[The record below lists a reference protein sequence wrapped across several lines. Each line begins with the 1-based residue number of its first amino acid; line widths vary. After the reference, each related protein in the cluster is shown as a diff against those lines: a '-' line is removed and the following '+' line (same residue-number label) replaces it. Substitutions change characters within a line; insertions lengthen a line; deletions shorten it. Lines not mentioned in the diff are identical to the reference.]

1 MILVTVL
8 QESETEITWPNVIST
23 KYQDQEPPLHLLYLC
38 SLPRNWT
45 WLSPPGALYAMVRH
59 YCSNQILFRIFTR
72 SNASITITLFTSH
85 PHLSIFVLWKFSR
98 HEKYVNFEGVVG
110 GFAKKVFLLFCTFP
124 FPLIAPHMHSATSV
138 FAVFLY
144 PYHHHVILS
153 ICDNITAA
161 KV

>member
-1 MILVTVL
+1 MAQRNIHKISRSRTPTPSFVSVL
-8 QESETEITWPNVIST
+8 PSKKLN
-23 KYQDQEPPLHLLYLC
+23 
-38 SLPRNWT
+38 
-45 WLSPPGALYAMVRH
+45 MVRSARSSLRHGAPLVVAH
-59 YCSNQILFRIFTR
+59 YCPDQILFRIFTR
-72 SNASITITLFTSH
+72 SNASITITFFTSH

-98 HEKYVNFEGVVG
+98 HEKYVNIEGVVG
-110 GFAKKVFLLFCTFP
+110 WFDKKVFLLFCTFP